1 MVVEFLSALLSF
13 PSLLPSLKK
22 HVALLAVLGRKN
34 FPLPF
39 NGSFGW
45 SNNQMDVRQIN
56 TRKNKFC
63 ISRNPKYMGDSKIE
77 RQNEGYSHPELR
89 NGVGSGASK
98 DRSVIH
104 RMIRRGADGG

>member
-1 MVVEFLSALLSF
+1 
-13 PSLLPSLKK
+13 
-22 HVALLAVLGRKN
+22 
-34 FPLPF
+34 
-39 NGSFGW
+39 
-45 SNNQMDVRQIN
+45 
-56 TRKNKFC
+56 
-63 ISRNPKYMGDSKIE
+63 MGDSKIE